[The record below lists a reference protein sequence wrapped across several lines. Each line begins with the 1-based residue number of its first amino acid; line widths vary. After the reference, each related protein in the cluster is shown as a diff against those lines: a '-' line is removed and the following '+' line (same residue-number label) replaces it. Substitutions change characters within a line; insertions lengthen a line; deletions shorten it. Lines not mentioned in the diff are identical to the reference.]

1 MNPKPKP
8 LLIVISAPSGAG
20 KSTLCDRLLA
30 AHDDMAYSVSCTTR
44 APRGGEIDGIDY
56 HFLTPGAF
64 EQKALAGA
72 FLESAQVH
80 GNRYGT
86 LKQTV
91 RDTLERGGSLLMDID
106 VQGARQV
113 RATLAALPATDLMV
127 RGFVDIFIRPPSR
140 EELRRRLE
148 GRGEDTAEVIER
160 RLANAAAE
168 LADAGRYRYQ
178 IVNDDLERTYGEL
191 ETIVRKEQQV

>member
-1 MNPKPKP
+1 MDEKKKP

-44 APRGGEIDGIDY
+44 PPRGGEVDGIQY
-56 HFLTPGAF
+56 HFLTPDTF
-64 EQKALAGA
+64 EQKVRAGA
-72 FLESAQVH
+72 FLEHAQVH

-91 RDTLERGGSLLMDID
+91 RETLERGGSLLMDID

-113 RATLAALPATDLMV
+113 RAALAMLPSTDLMV
-127 RGFVDIFIRPPSR
+127 QGFVDIFIHPPSL

-148 GRGEDTAEVIER
+148 GRGEDAAAVIER
-160 RLANAAAE
+160 RLANAAIE
-168 LADAGRYRYQ
+168 LADADRYRYQ
-178 IVNDDLERTYGEL
+178 LVNDDLERVQGEL
-191 ETIVRKEQQV
+191 AAIIRKEQRA

>member
-1 MNPKPKP
+1 MNKKP

-30 AHDDMAYSVSCTTR
+30 AHDEIAYSVSCTTR
-44 APRGGEIDGIDY
+44 PPRGGEVDGVDY
-56 HFLTPGAF
+56 HFLTSEAF
-64 EQKALAGA
+64 EQKVHEGA
-72 FLESAQVH
+72 FLEYANVH

-91 RDTLERGGSLLMDID
+91 RDAMQQGRSLLMDID

-113 RATLAALPATDLMV
+113 RATLASLPSTDLMV
-127 RGFVDIFIRPPSR
+127 QGFVDIFVHPPSL

-148 GRGEDTAEVIER
+148 GRGEDAAEVIER
-160 RLANAAAE
+160 RMQNAAAE
-168 LADAGRYRYQ
+168 LADADRYRYQ
-178 IVNDDLERTYGEL
+178 LVNDDLERAQREL
-191 ETIVRKEQQV
+191 AAIIRKEQRA